1 MKRFLLLLLAPGL
14 GCAAAETPVVRVV
27 PELTTERH
35 IHTGPFHLGELERD
49 RYFRS
54 YHPPGLFSEERNQE
68 LQEIGAMPGRGSYR
82 IDLPLPPDDPEEIAR
97 TMGEGRVTSSH
108 HPEPYEAIYRR
119 IPPDTRAPHAIA
131 HGRYPVWMREGV
143 DLGQLQDSAVE
154 DWEAIGL
161 GNVLRRDLY
170 PSVAD
175 GVVRL
180 FSRWKGLGVDYP
192 RYYTVQNEPI
202 WQWQTG
208 DLADFHN
215 EVARRMRQAHPEV
228 LVGGPCYAWPYPQG
242 DWRGWRNPSRFIEL
256 SGGDLG
262 FYDLHFYSKGDWA
275 LPLEPRWQE
284 QRVDHPSLYRSQR
297 LGVGTVW
304 DFGRLEGYLDLWNAH
319 HLATW
324 NGEWKPMVIS
334 EFGRQGI
341 FPQFGP
347 WTNDFKP
354 FIFMSTI
361 VRMWMT
367 FMERPDIQLTVPFI
381 LGESDLDYAPRRGMA
396 IYTRPRAELSRQ
408 FVELAQRLGQGLLD
422 DPDSPPDPGLEPT
435 RFHDF
440 YRFFSDIRGHRI
452 PVEIA
457 SADPAAAR
465 RLLVLGFRE
474 GETAYLWIH
483 NGGAYPEDPVTVDL
497 EELFRQWGR
506 GVRNIEH
513 KRLYFA
519 GPVPDPHAPGE
530 IAGLLHI
537 DAPDAYRP
545 LPGGRLE
552 LSGEETVVVRIR
564 LDAELAVRGQLHEH
578 QFFASETTVPFAGGR
593 SAALTFSLDAADLDD
608 LSGAVAHLGLARDGG
623 FPARARVSINGTV
636 AGIIDLG
643 HSAGVTHFHA
653 VERLRIPAGLLRAG
667 RNRVEVDLSDTLA
680 EGDPRLVSGRLT
692 LLRESIP

>member
-82 IDLPLPPDDPEEIAR
+82 IERPSTAGFPRTRVRPMPSPTAAIRSGCAR
-97 TMGEGRVTSSH
+97 ASTSGNCRTARWRTGKPSGS
-108 HPEPYEAIYRR
+108 ATCSGATC
-119 IPPDTRAPHAIA
+119 IPASPTGWYACSAGGKVLEWTTRATT
-131 HGRYPVWMREGV
+131 R
-143 DLGQLQDSAVE
+143 
-154 DWEAIGL
+154 
-161 GNVLRRDLY
+161 
-170 PSVAD
+170 
-175 GVVRL
+175 
-180 FSRWKGLGVDYP
+180 
-192 RYYTVQNEPI
+192 
-202 WQWQTG
+202 QWQTG

-457 SADPAAAR
+457 SADPAAER

-692 LLRESIP
+692 LLRQGKN